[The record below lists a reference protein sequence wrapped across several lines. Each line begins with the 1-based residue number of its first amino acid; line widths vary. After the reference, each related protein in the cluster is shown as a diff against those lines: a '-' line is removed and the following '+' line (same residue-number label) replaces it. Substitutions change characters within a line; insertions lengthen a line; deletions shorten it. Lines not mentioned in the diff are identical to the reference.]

1 MAIVTCEL
9 LECVALAPC
18 EEKCVLVRA
27 SSVVDTHTVLCN
39 VVKLVDGVSVN
50 EVVTENPNSTDV
62 EVAYQCIGDN
72 STNLWLMLR
81 NQSDAVGVE
90 LEAGTVV
97 AQGEKQGGVKTGWA
111 NATTME
117 LTHVNGDEALPDR
130 VVQLQAATIW
140 AGNGRGSVPEVYEPS
155 SRQMAVATG
164 HRCRRRRGDWLRLNR
179 GPPRGC
185 DPGCH

>member
-117 LTHVNGDEALPDR
+117 LTHVNGDEALPD
-130 VVQLQAATIW
+130 VVEQ
-140 AGNGRGSVPEVYEPS
+140 
-155 SRQMAVATG
+155 
-164 HRCRRRRGDWLRLNR
+164 HK
-179 GPPRGC
+179 
-185 DPGCH
+185 